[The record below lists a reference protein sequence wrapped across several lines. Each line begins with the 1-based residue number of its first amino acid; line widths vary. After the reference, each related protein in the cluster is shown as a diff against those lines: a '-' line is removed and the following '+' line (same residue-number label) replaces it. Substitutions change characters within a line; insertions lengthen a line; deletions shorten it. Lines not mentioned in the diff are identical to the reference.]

1 MHTPPPSKATGPI
14 PLPDA
19 INISRIEELETL
31 FEECSRLGRVVF
43 DGSEVHDLDSRGF
56 EYLVNGVEQLN
67 LDGVSTEIENPSEPL
82 RQAREALR
90 QSQRLPFTQD
100 CETAPETELPINLT
114 DALLDVGLVNDVDL
128 NICSNEATAKGI
140 GLKRALVD
148 AKIVTEDDLAYVYGR
163 QHQLPVVAPLAA
175 GILDVRIEHG
185 VPTNDLRRHG
195 VLPFLVME
203 DVMAVAV
210 EDPSNVYAVDL
221 VRRSTTLR
229 VVASVATPSEIQ
241 AGLDL
246 LQRSAS
252 KALNDTQTRV
262 EDSVSAAERLD
273 KTLMNALIEG
283 ASDIH
288 IEPGENSYL
297 IRYRVDGRLREVEHV
312 NPDQGSSLV
321 ARVKVVADCDISEK
335 RLPQDGRYH
344 FKSGSRDVDL
354 RINTL
359 PTVYGEKAVMRIL
372 DRTEQSPKLDVF
384 GFSGRDLD
392 VLRESIKES
401 HGMVLVTGPTG
412 SGKTTTLYSVLAE
425 IVTPEINVS
434 TVENPVER
442 SLDNVNQTQVNP
454 KAGLKF
460 STCLRAL
467 LRQDPDVIMIGEIR
481 DHETAEIA
489 VEAALTGH
497 LVLATLHTNDAPS
510 AATRLIQMGIE
521 PFLVSAT
528 LRLAMAQRLVRRLCD
543 SCKTPVVHPR
553 EVLEK
558 FARAGLNPSA
568 QHYAASGCPACCG
581 TGYSGRR
588 GAFEIMEATQEV
600 RDLIARNP
608 TSDETAELAY
618 TQGMTSLLQDCIRR
632 VNDGV
637 TTLEEALRN
646 GGVE

>member
-1 MHTPPPSKATGPI
+1 MRTPPTSKATGPI

-19 INISRIEELETL
+19 INISRIEELEQL

-43 DGSEVHDLDSRGF
+43 DGSQVHDLDSRGF
-56 EYLVNGVEQLN
+56 EYLVNGIEQLN
-67 LDGVSTEIENPSEPL
+67 LDGVTTEIENPSEPL
-82 RQAREALR
+82 RQARESLR
-90 QSQRLPFTQD
+90 QNHRLPFTQE
-100 CETAPETELPINLT
+100 CEIAPETELPINLT
-114 DALLDVGLVNDVDL
+114 DALLDVGLVSDMDL
-128 NICSNEATAKGI
+128 EICSREAAQKGI
-140 GLKRALVD
+140 GLKRALVE
-148 AKIVTEDDLAYVYGR
+148 AKILTEDDLVYVYGR
-163 QHQLPVVAPLAA
+163 QHQLPVVAPMAA

-185 VPTNDLRRHG
+185 VSTNDLRRHG

-221 VRRSTTLR
+221 VRRATNMTVL
-229 VVASVATPSEIQ
+229 ASVATPSEIQ
-241 AGLDL
+241 SGLDL

-252 KALNDTQTRV
+252 KALNETHHKV
-262 EDSVSAAERLD
+262 EDGVSAAERLE

-288 IEPGENSYL
+288 IEPGESSYL
-297 IRYRVDGRLREVEHV
+297 IRFRVDGHLREVEHLH
-312 NPDQGSSLV
+312 PDQGSSLV
-321 ARVKVVADCDISEK
+321 ARIKVVADCDISEK

-344 FKSGSRDVDL
+344 FHRGSRDVDL

-384 GFSGRDLD
+384 GFSERDLD

-454 KAGLKF
+454 KAGLNF

-528 LRLAMAQRLVRRLCD
+528 LRLAMAQRLLRRLCD
-543 SCKTPVVHPR
+543 SCKTPVVHPQA
-553 EVLEK
+553 VLDK
-558 FARAGLNPSA
+558 FARAGLDPMA
-568 QHYAASGCPACCG
+568 QHYAASSCPACRG
-581 TGYSGRR
+581 TGYAGRR
-588 GAFEIMEATQEV
+588 GAFEIMEATPEV

-618 TQGMTSLLQDCIRR
+618 SQGMTSLLQDCIRR

-646 GGVE
+646 GGTE

>member
-1 MHTPPPSKATGPI
+1 MRTPPPSKATGPI

-43 DGSEVHDLDSRGF
+43 DGSQVHDLDSRGF
-56 EYLVNGVEQLN
+56 EYLVNGIEQLN
-67 LDGVSTEIENPSEPL
+67 LDGVTTEIENPSQPL
-82 RQAREALR
+82 RQAREALG
-90 QSQRLPFTQD
+90 QSRRLPFTQE
-100 CETAPETELPINLT
+100 CEISPETELPINLA
-114 DALLDVGLVNDVDL
+114 DALLDVGLVNEMDL
-128 NICSNEATAKGI
+128 EICNNEATQKGI

-148 AKIVTEDDLAYVYGR
+148 AKILTEDDLAYVYGR
-163 QHQLPVVAPLAA
+163 QHQLPVVAPLRE

-185 VPTNDLRRHG
+185 VSTNDLRRHG
-195 VLPFLVME
+195 VLPFLVLE

-221 VRRSTTLR
+221 VQRSTSLK

-241 AGLDL
+241 SGLDL
-246 LQRSAS
+246 LQRLAS
-252 KALNDTQTRV
+252 KVQDANSQVD
-262 EDSVSAAERLD
+262 DGVSAAERLEEI
-273 KTLMNALIEG
+273 LMNALIEG
-283 ASDIH
+283 ASDVH
-288 IEPGENSYL
+288 VEAGESSYL
-297 IRYRVDGRLREVEHV
+297 VRYRVDGRLREVERL
-312 NPDQGSSLV
+312 NQSQGSSLV
-321 ARVKVVADCDISEK
+321 ARIKVVADCDISEK

-344 FKSGSRDVDL
+344 FHRGSRDVDL

-359 PTVYGEKAVMRIL
+359 PTVYGEKAVMRVL
-372 DRTEQSPKLDVF
+372 DRTEESPKLDVF
-384 GFSGRDLD
+384 GFSQRDLG

-543 SCKTPVVHPR
+543 SCKSPVVHPR
-553 EVLEK
+553 EVLDK
-558 FARAGLNPSA
+558 FAKFGLDPSA
-568 QHYAASGCPACCG
+568 QHYAASGCPACRG
-581 TGYSGRR
+581 TGYAGRR
-588 GAFEIMEATQEV
+588 GVFEIMEATSEV

-618 TQGMTSLLQDCIRR
+618 SQGMTSLLQDCIRR

-646 GGVE
+646 GGTE

>member
-1 MHTPPPSKATGPI
+1 MRTPPPSKATGPI

-43 DGSEVHDLDSRGF
+43 DGSQVHDLDSRGF
-56 EYLVNGVEQLN
+56 EYLVNGIEQLN
-67 LDGVSTEIENPSEPL
+67 LDGVTTEIENPSQPL
-82 RQAREALR
+82 RQAREALG
-90 QSQRLPFTQD
+90 QSRRLPFTQE
-100 CETAPETELPINLT
+100 CEISPETELPINLA
-114 DALLDVGLVNDVDL
+114 DALLDVGLVNEMDL
-128 NICSNEATAKGI
+128 EICNNEATQKGI

-148 AKIVTEDDLAYVYGR
+148 AKILTEDDLAYVYGR
-163 QHQLPVVAPLAA
+163 QHQLPVVAPLRE

-185 VPTNDLRRHG
+185 VSTNDLRRHG
-195 VLPFLVME
+195 VLPFLVLE

-221 VRRSTTLR
+221 VQRSTSLK

-241 AGLDL
+241 SGLDL

-252 KALNDTQTRV
+252 KVQDANSQVD
-262 EDSVSAAERLD
+262 DGVSAAERLEEI
-273 KTLMNALIEG
+273 LMNALIEG
-283 ASDIH
+283 ASDVH
-288 IEPGENSYL
+288 VEAGESSYL
-297 IRYRVDGRLREVEHV
+297 VRYRVDGRLREVERL
-312 NPDQGSSLV
+312 NQSQGSSLV
-321 ARVKVVADCDISEK
+321 ARIKVVADCDISEK

-344 FKSGSRDVDL
+344 FHRGSRDVDL

-359 PTVYGEKAVMRIL
+359 PTVYGEKAVMRVL
-372 DRTEQSPKLDVF
+372 DRTEESPKLDVF
-384 GFSGRDLD
+384 GFSQRDLG

-543 SCKTPVVHPR
+543 SCKSPVVHPR
-553 EVLEK
+553 EVLDK
-558 FARAGLNPSA
+558 FAKFGLDPSA
-568 QHYAASGCPACCG
+568 QHYAASGCPACRG
-581 TGYSGRR
+581 TGYAGRR
-588 GAFEIMEATQEV
+588 GVFEIMEATSEV

-618 TQGMTSLLQDCIRR
+618 SQGMTSLLQDCIRR

-646 GGVE
+646 GGTE